1 VRTGTS
7 RLRDEGRGRVGEQP
21 ARLLVGAVP
30 VGRLSV
36 AVGGCPVRAG
46 TRSVSACA
54 EPSSRMDAR
63 SARRFPRARDLAV
76 RPVGTVTDRPTVA
89 ARNVQ
94 AEQGRS
100 ALAPRAIATAVK
112 SGEVRVSA
120 RKEVSGSTN
129 RSSSSASARRW
140 RRSPTNSRCSR
151 WSSGPA
157 QSCETRALPS
167 GTRRLRERRL
177 ASAVHAVARAS
188 GACGNSARRAP
199 SSRASA
205 GRRLYPIRVE
215 WLAIASAVQGSSGP
229 RYKPWRAVG
238 WAGASEP
245 AAGGGLARTHQL
257 SDP

>member
-1 VRTGTS
+1 VRPAFGGVRPSFHS
-7 RLRDEGRGRVGEQP
+7 RSG
-21 ARLLVGAVP
+21 
-30 VGRLSV
+30 S
-36 AVGGCPVRAG
+36 CN
-46 TRSVSACA
+46 
-54 EPSSRMDAR
+54 
-63 SARRFPRARDLAV
+63 ARDA
-76 RPVGTVTDRPTVA
+76 
-89 ARNVQ
+89 
-94 AEQGRS
+94 GRS
-100 ALAPRAIATAVK
+100 FK

-120 RKEVSGSTN
+120 RKEVSGSTT
-129 RSSSSASARRW
+129 RSSSSASAGRW
-140 RRSPTNSRCSR
+140 RRSPTNSRRSC

-215 WLAIASAVQGSSGP
+215 WLAIARRSGVQAALDT
-229 RYKPWRAVG
+229 RPWRAVG